1 MVRPGVGRETT
12 TVAADTSTAQRR
24 QADLEPTAAQRLSTW
39 LKGYHPLPG
48 VPDELFDS
56 SHRPRDHWLAF
67 LGDFAEYPEA
77 DFKTRF
83 GLANRHIRDSGA
95 SYRIYGEENER
106 SWPLNPLP
114 LILDQR
120 EWEQIAAGV
129 TQRAEL
135 IEALLQ
141 DIYGEGRLAAEG
153 ALPAAALTGS
163 IDFLRAMRGV
173 KPPGGRYLGVY
184 AVDLGRGPD
193 GKWWVL
199 DDRTQAPSGAG
210 YALENRLVLSRAY
223 PNLYNAMNVHRL
235 APFFDGLRK
244 GLSEAA
250 EREDPRI
257 CVMSPGRFSET
268 YFEQAHL
275 ARYLGFLLVEGADLV
290 AREGKVYVR
299 TIAGLKRAD
308 VIWRRVDADFLD
320 PLELNSASALGTPGM
335 LEAIRQGGVT
345 VLNMP
350 GSGVIES
357 RALLGFL
364 PRLCR
369 RLLGEDLKLPNVATW
384 WCGQPGE
391 HERVIRDFDSL
402 AIGPAFNGISGAGL
416 LTASKLTSDMTPE
429 EREGVRQRM
438 ADRPVDFVGQE
449 VVQLSTMPM
458 LRDGRL
464 EPAPFVLRVF
474 ATFTPDGIKIMPGGF
489 CRTSDRPDVR
499 AISMGEGANT
509 ADVWVIDDKPVE
521 RVSLMASRED
531 VKVRRILGHLPSR
544 AADNLFWL
552 GRYLERTEATLRLVR
567 ALCTSLMD
575 SEGAVSATGE
585 SHDHLQRLLIDWGAL
600 DKKALGSPTAEAA
613 RDALLDPR
621 AWGSVINL
629 VRSAQRTASSMRE
642 RLSADFW
649 ALLLDLE
656 GALANRTEE
665 ITSEAQALRQ
675 VEVVLRVVAALS
687 GLTQENMNRVAGWRF
702 LDMGRRIE
710 RGVNTCQLAR
720 LLAHDAATT
729 DDLDLLLDLAD
740 SQISYRARYLV
751 GLALGP
757 VRDMVMLD
765 PYNTR
770 SLAFQVEVL
779 KGHLA
784 VLPTLHA
791 DGIMESPARILL
803 PLAAEVETIDAGQ
816 LSAPKIE
823 QLENAL
829 MAFSGAVGDRFFLQG
844 ATAVPTVKLM
854 GLA

>member
-1 MVRPGVGRETT
+1 M
-12 TVAADTSTAQRR
+12 AAETSTAVQRR
-24 QADLEPTAAQRLSTW
+24 ADLEPTAAHRLSGW
-39 LKGYHPLPG
+39 LKGYHPLRG
-48 VPDELFDS
+48 VPDELFDPGR
-56 SHRPRDHWLAF
+56 RPRDHWLAF

-106 SWPLNPLP
+106 TWPLNPLP
-114 LILDQR
+114 LILDQK
-120 EWEQIAAGV
+120 EWEEIAAGV

-135 IEALLQ
+135 VEALLQ
-141 DIYGEGRLAAEG
+141 DIYGEGRLLAEG

-173 KPPGGRYLGVY
+173 KPPGGRYMGVY
-184 AVDLGRGPD
+184 AADLGRGPD
-193 GKWWVL
+193 GRWWVL

-235 APFFDGLRK
+235 APFFDGLRR

-257 CVMSPGRFSET
+257 CVLSPGRFSET

-275 ARYLGFLLVEGADLV
+275 ARYLGFLLVEGDDLV

-308 VIWRRVDADFLD
+308 AILRRVDADFLD
-320 PLELNSASALGTPGM
+320 PLELNSQSRLGTPGM

-357 RALLGFL
+357 KALLGFL

-369 RLLGEDLKLPNVATW
+369 RLLGEDLKMPNIATW

-391 HERVIRDFDSL
+391 HERVLREFDNL
-402 AIGPAFNGISGAGL
+402 ALGPAFNGIQGAG

-429 EREGVRQRM
+429 ERDGVRSRM

-449 VVQLSTMPM
+449 VVQLSTMPV

-474 ATFTPDGIKIMPGGF
+474 AAFTPEGIKIMPGGF
-489 CRTSDRPDVR
+489 CRTSDRLDVR

-521 RVSLMASRED
+521 RISLMASRED

-575 SEGAVSATGE
+575 AEGAVSATGD
-585 SHDHLQRLLIDWGAL
+585 SYDHLQHVLIDWGAL
-600 DKKALGSPTAEAA
+600 EKDAAGSSTAVAA
-613 RDALLDPR
+613 RDALLKTSS
-621 AWGSVINL
+621 WGSVVSL

-656 GALANRTEE
+656 GTLANRTEA
-665 ITSEAQALRQ
+665 ITSEAQALRH
-675 VEVVLRVVAALS
+675 VEAALRVVAALS
-687 GLTQENMNRVAGWRF
+687 GMTQENMNRVAGWRF

-710 RGVNTCQLAR
+710 RGVNTCQLTR
-720 LLAHDAATT
+720 LLAHDDATT

-770 SLAFQVEVL
+770 SLAFQVEAL
-779 KGHLA
+779 KEHLA
-784 VLPTLHA
+784 VLPTLHE
-791 DGIMESPARILL
+791 DGMLEAPGRILL
-803 PLAAEVETIDAGQ
+803 PLAAQVETIDAAA
-816 LSAPKIE
+816 LNAAKVE
-823 QLENAL
+823 ELEEAL
-829 MAFSGAVGDRFFLQG
+829 MAFSGAIGDRFFLQG